1 MSEIQSKITANQS
14 VTVSRL
20 VKYGD
25 VQQINCHTHK
35 QFRVYQQA
43 VLEKQN
49 GGIKQW
55 GNF

>member
-14 VTVSRL
+14 VTVSRS
-20 VKYGD
+20 VKYGV
-25 VQQINCHTHK
+25 VQQIKCHPHK
-35 QFRVYQQA
+35 QFKVYQQA